1 MNLKLLCKAT
11 GCLVSQIVKRQ
22 IDKHRVSDQEFLNY
36 CGRLARRLQFLRPFL
51 CVQATRARDAM
62 APGLFQ
68 RACGAGKDGASPWQ
82 ADYLLLSTAI
92 GWLLSQQP
100 FQNLHSSR

>member
-1 MNLKLLCKAT
+1 MNLKLLRKAT

-22 IDKHRVSDQEFLNY
+22 IDKHRISDQKFLDY

-51 CVQATRARDAM
+51 CVQPSRSRDAM
-62 APGLFQ
+62 TPSLFQ
-68 RACGAGKDGASPWQ
+68 RACGTGKDGASPRQ
-82 ADYLLLSTAI
+82 ADYLFPSAAI
-92 GWLLSQQP
+92 GWFLSQQP